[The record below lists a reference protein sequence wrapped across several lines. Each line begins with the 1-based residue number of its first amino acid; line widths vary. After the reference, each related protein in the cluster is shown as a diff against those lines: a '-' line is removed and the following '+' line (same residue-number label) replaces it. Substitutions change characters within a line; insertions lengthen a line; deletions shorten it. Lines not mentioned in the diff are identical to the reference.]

1 VHPEAVAAAPDA
13 RSAQGPTLALPDKPS
28 IVVLPFINMGKDPE
42 QEYFS
47 DGLTE
52 TLTGD
57 LSKRDS
63 R

>member
-1 VHPEAVAAAPDA
+1 MHAARKA
-13 RSAQGPTLALPDKPS
+13 RRSPLPDKPS